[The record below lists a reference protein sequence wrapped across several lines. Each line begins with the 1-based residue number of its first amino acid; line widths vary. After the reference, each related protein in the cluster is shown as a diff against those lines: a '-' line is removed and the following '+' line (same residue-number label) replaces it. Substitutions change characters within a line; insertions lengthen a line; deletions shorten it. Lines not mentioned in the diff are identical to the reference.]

1 MTLKDIQT
9 KLDDV
14 RAMLEELSDDLCLDD
29 VDVEDRLYVD
39 IGDWLAEIHHIDI
52 AMSNYTDEE

>member
-1 MTLKDIQT
+1 
-9 KLDDV
+9 
-14 RAMLEELSDDLCLDD
+14 MLEELSDDLCLDD